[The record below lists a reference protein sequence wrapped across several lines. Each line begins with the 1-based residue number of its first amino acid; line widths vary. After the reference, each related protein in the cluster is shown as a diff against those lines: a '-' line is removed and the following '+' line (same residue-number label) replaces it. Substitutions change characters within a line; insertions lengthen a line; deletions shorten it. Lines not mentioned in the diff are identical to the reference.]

1 MAVTRER
8 LYEFMNAH
16 KLAVLAT
23 VAMDGSPQAAVMGI
37 AVTPEL
43 EIIFDTL
50 RSTRKYRNLRTNP
63 RVAFVIGGE
72 GEVTVQYEGIAE
84 EPADAELRAC
94 KEAYFAK
101 WPDGPQR
108 EHWPGMTY
116 IRVRPAWIRYSDFNE
131 ASREIAEMT
140 FDAANAQG
148 A

>member
-43 EIIFDTL
+43 EVIFDTL

-84 EPADAELRAC
+84 EPADAELHAC
-94 KEAYFAK
+94 KKAYFAK

-140 FDAANAQG
+140 FDAAAGQG